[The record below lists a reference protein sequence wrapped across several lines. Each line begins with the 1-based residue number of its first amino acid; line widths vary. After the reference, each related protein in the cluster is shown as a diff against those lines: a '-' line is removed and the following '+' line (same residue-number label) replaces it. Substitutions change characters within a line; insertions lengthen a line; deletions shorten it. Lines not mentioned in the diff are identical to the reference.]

1 MNRLDHSQIPVVR
14 GDRTTDLQLIS
25 EYSLMR
31 HNDPMSSAHN
41 RSVAFIG
48 LGVMG
53 SPMARHL
60 AAAGHRVTVYNRTTA
75 TAQAWVATNGGLA
88 SATPAEAAAGCEA
101 VFMCVGNDDDV
112 RAVSMGPDGA
122 LAGMAPGSVLVDHTT
137 ASATVARELATYAA
151 GRGIGFVDAPVSG
164 GQAGAERGA
173 LTVMCGGDT
182 TVFATVE
189 PLISVYAKAVTLMG
203 PSGSGQLT
211 KMVNQIC
218 IAGVVQG
225 LAEGVHFAQRAGLDA
240 DAVFAAIGQGAA
252 QSWQMDNRAR
262 TMAAGEFEFGFA
274 VEWMRKDLGICLDE
288 ARRSG
293 ATLAVAA
300 LVDQFYAD
308 VMAIG
313 GSRWDTSSLVA
324 RLTR

>member
-1 MNRLDHSQIPVVR
+1 
-14 GDRTTDLQLIS
+14 
-25 EYSLMR
+25 
-31 HNDPMSSAHN
+31 MSSSLS

-60 AAAGHRVTVYNRTTA
+60 AAAGHRVTVYNRTSA
-75 TAQAWVATNGGLA
+75 TAQAWIAANGGSSA
-88 SATPAEAAAGCEA
+88 STPAEAAAGNEV

-122 LAGMAPGSVLVDHTT
+122 LAGMASGAVLVDHTT
-137 ASATVARELATYAA
+137 ASATLARELAAY
-151 GRGIGFVDAPVSG
+151 GDGLGIGCVDAPVSG

-173 LTVMCGGDT
+173 LTVMCGGDPQ
-182 TVFATVE
+182 VFAMVE
-189 PLISVYAKAVTLMG
+189 PLMAAYAKAVTLMG

-252 QSWQMDNRAR
+252 QSWQMDNRSR

-293 ATLAVAA
+293 ATLAVTA

-308 VMAIG
+308 VMAMG

-324 RLTR
+324 RLSR